1 MNWKYWCNSGSN
13 RFKGRKPQDI
23 VYTLSIL
30 LISILLTVFGYAI
43 PIILFSFSL
52 LLMSIY
58 SGYASSMRMEYQF
71 QTNETLNHMSVGSIM
86 RLIGF
91 KSITNK
97 KMNYVIEIEK
107 MKDNVFSVYTNML
120 DQRRKMLI
128 IKCGDILNITIDQS
142 GNDVVV
148 TEISKRGGE
157 VVRRNTEKPVSTLL
171 NRLFMLRIYPSLDV
185 VADADISFELID
197 MEK

>member
-1 MNWKYWCNSGSN
+1 MNWKYWCSSGTN
-13 RFKGRKPQDI
+13 RFKGRRLQDI

-30 LISILLTVFGYAI
+30 LISILLTVFGYAM

-58 SGYASSMRMEYQF
+58 SGYASSMKMEYQF

-107 MKDNVFSVYTNML
+107 VKDNVFSVYTNML
-120 DQRRKMLI
+120 EQRKKMLI
-128 IKCGDILNITIDQS
+128 INSGDILNITIDQS
-142 GNDVVV
+142 SDFVI